1 MSKRIAEEKQKD
13 KHVLIQALTTV
24 FIIVIAMLILC
35 VVLLIS
41 GNNPVQV
48 ISALVVGA
56 FGSPA
61 KIINVLNKTV
71 PICFA
76 ALAVGLAKQGG
87 IFNIGVEGQLI
98 FGALG
103 SAIAGIYLQGL
114 PAWIHIPLSLLAG
127 MLFGALYALIPT
139 AMFLKRLVNLL
150 VVFILMNNVAKQLIT
165 YFVFVVI
172 GDPAAMSPASLPLQ
186 ESAWLPNIMT
196 SPGKLNIGIFI
207 MLGLCAVLYFLYYKT
222 TAGFRMKAVGLNRT
236 ASAYAG
242 ISVNRYLFVVLV
254 LGGAIAGLAGS
265 VEVMGTYHRL
275 YDGFSPGYGFDG
287 IPIALLANGNPIGI
301 IVGSILFAAL
311 RVGSL
316 SVQLEM
322 GVSSEIVSVI
332 QGTLIVLIA
341 CEYILKFAV
350 AKLANRKKG

>member
-1 MSKRIAEEKQKD
+1 MKQAALEKPKD
-13 KHVLIQALTTV
+13 NHLLIHALTTV
-24 FIIVIAMLILC
+24 LLLAIAVLVLC
-35 VVLLIS
+35 VVLLLS
-41 GNNPVQV
+41 GNNPILVLQ
-48 ISALVVGA
+48 ALAVGA

-76 ALAVGLAKQGG
+76 GLSVGLARQGG
-87 IFNIGVEGQLI
+87 IFNIGVEGQLV

-103 SAIAGIYLQGL
+103 STIVGIYFTGL
-114 PAWIHIPLSLLAG
+114 PAWLHIPLSFLGG
-127 MLFGALYALIPT
+127 MLFGAVFALLPT
-139 AMFLKRLVNLL
+139 AMFLKWRVNLL
-150 VVFILMNNVAKQLIT
+150 VVFILLNNIASKLIT
-165 YFVFVVI
+165 YFVIVVI
-172 GDPAAMSPASLPLQ
+172 GDPTAMTTSSLPIQ
-186 ESAWLPNIMT
+186 ESAYLPNFLT
-196 SPGKLNIGIFI
+196 SPGRLNIGIFV
-207 MLGLCAVLYFLYYKT
+207 MLALCAILYFFYYKT
-222 TAGFRMKAVGLNRT
+222 TAGFQMKAVGLNRT
-236 ASAYAG
+236 AAAYSG
-242 ISVNRYLFVVLV
+242 LSVNRYLFLVLV

-301 IVGSILFAAL
+301 IIGSILFAAL

-332 QGTLIVLIA
+332 QGILIVLIA
-341 CEYILKFAV
+341 CEYILKYA
-350 AKLANRKKG
+350 ATKLASRKKG